1 MGEQI
6 KMEKKKIFKLVSE
19 TVKNNLIDFVRS
31 LPTDS
36 KNPLVVCIQEMTRT
50 LEQNARM
57 WATLTDIS
65 KQVVWHGLTL
75 TAEQWKHVFT
85 ATLKGQKTV
94 PNLDGTGFIVLGQS
108 TRVMSKRELSNLLEL
123 AYSFGAE
130 KGVKWSEKAK
140 SDLLIFE
147 WYKNQ
152 LSKVA

>member
-1 MGEQI
+1 MAN
-6 KMEKKKIFKLVSE
+6 KKIFKLVSE
-19 TVKNNLIDFVRS
+19 TVKNNLIDFIRS

-57 WATLTDIS
+57 WAILTDIS
-65 KQVVWHGLTL
+65 NQVIWHSLTL
-75 TAEQWKHVFT
+75 TPEEWKHVFT

-94 PNLDGTGFIVLGQS
+94 PNLDSTGFIVLGQS
-108 TRVMSKRELSNLLEL
+108 TRVMSKRELSDLLEL

-130 KGVKWSEKAK
+130 NNVKWSEDTK
-140 SDLLIFE
+140 SDLLIFD
-147 WYKNQ
+147 WYKSQ

>member
-1 MGEQI
+1 MAN
-6 KMEKKKIFKLVSE
+6 KKIFKLVSE
-19 TVKNNLIDFVRS
+19 TVKNNLINFICS
-31 LPTDS
+31 LPVDS

-65 KQVVWHGLTL
+65 KQVNWHGLML
-75 TAEQWKHVFT
+75 TPEEWKHVFT

-108 TRVMSKRELSNLLEL
+108 TRRMSKKELSNLLEL
-123 AYSFGAE
+123 AYAFGAE
-130 KGVKWSEKAK
+130 KGVNWSEKAK
-140 SDLLIFE
+140 SDLLIFD
-147 WYKNQ
+147 WYKDQ

>member
-1 MGEQI
+1 MAN
-6 KMEKKKIFKLVSE
+6 KKIFKLVSE
-19 TVKNNLIDFVRS
+19 TVKNNLINFIRS

-65 KQVVWHGLTL
+65 KQVNWHGLTL
-75 TAEQWKHVFT
+75 TPEEWKHVFT

-108 TRVMSKRELSNLLEL
+108 TRRMSKKELSDLLEL
-123 AYSFGAE
+123 AYAFGAE
-130 KGVKWSEKAK
+130 KGVNWSEQSKT
-140 SDLLIFE
+140 DLLIFA
-147 WYKNQ
+147 WYKDQ

>member
-1 MGEQI
+1 MAN
-6 KMEKKKIFKLVSE
+6 KKIFKLVSE
-19 TVKNNLIDFVRS
+19 TVKNNLINFIRS
-31 LPTDS
+31 LPVDS

-65 KQVVWHGLTL
+65 KQVNWHGLTL
-75 TAEQWKHVFT
+75 TPEEWKHVFT

-108 TRVMSKRELSNLLEL
+108 TRTMSKKELSDLLEL
-123 AYSFGAE
+123 AYAFGAK
-130 KGVKWSEKAK
+130 KGVNWSEQSK
-140 SDLLIFE
+140 SDLLIFD
-147 WYKNQ
+147 WYKDQ

>member
-1 MGEQI
+1 MA
-6 KMEKKKIFKLVSE
+6 KKKIFKLVSE

-65 KQVVWHGLTL
+65 KQVIWHGLKL
-75 TAEQWKHVFT
+75 TPEEWKHVFT

-94 PNLDGTGFIVLGQS
+94 PNLDSTGFIVLGQS
-108 TRVMSKRELSNLLEL
+108 TRAMSKRELSNLLEL

-130 KGVKWSEKAK
+130 RNVKWSEYAK

-147 WYKNQ
+147 WYKDK

>member
-1 MGEQI
+1 MA
-6 KMEKKKIFKLVSE
+6 KKKIFKLVSE
-19 TVKNNLIDFVRS
+19 TVKNNLIDFVSS

-65 KQVVWHGLTL
+65 KQVIWHGLKL
-75 TAEQWKHVFT
+75 TPEEWKHVFT

-94 PNLDGTGFIVLGQS
+94 PNLDSTGFIVLGQS

-130 KGVKWSEKAK
+130 NNVKWSEDAK
-140 SDLLIFE
+140 SDLLIFD
-147 WYKNQ
+147 WYKDQ

>member
-1 MGEQI
+1 MA
-6 KMEKKKIFKLVSE
+6 KKKIFKLVSE

-65 KQVVWHGLTL
+65 KQVIWHGLKL
-75 TAEQWKHVFT
+75 TPEEWKHVFT

-94 PNLDGTGFIVLGQS
+94 PNLDSTGFIVLGQS
-108 TRVMSKRELSNLLEL
+108 TRAMSKRELSNLLEL

-130 KGVKWSEKAK
+130 RNVKWSEYAK

-147 WYKNQ
+147 WYKDQ